1 MYTTKHF
8 IKPDFIHLFVS
19 KNDIQSMKIAN
30 IRLKGVFCMFLHT
43 TKTFTFTIAMIPHDL
58 QC

>member
-30 IRLKGVFCMFLHT
+30 MASRSILYVSSHYKNVYLYNCNDP
-43 TKTFTFTIAMIPHDL
+43 A
-58 QC
+58 

>member
-30 IRLKGVFCMFLHT
+30 M
-43 TKTFTFTIAMIPHDL
+43 A
-58 QC
+58 